1 MTKKS
6 RDRRPAQYSDEEF
19 QAIVSIIQNDPQVR
33 ADIEAITGQSLD
45 GKSPRELFTL
55 FRAIGGAAAVQE
67 AVARFGRARRA
78 LRRTR
83 IELAEDA
90 VEHIADHPDVTQIAR
105 QRIVELEAKLDELRG
120 ENRRLRASNQAL
132 ARARAASPAVAARVI
147 KGEVSA

>member
-1 MTKKS
+1 MTKK
-6 RDRRPAQYSDEEF
+6 PKPKKAQQYSPEEF
-19 QAIVSIIQNDPQVR
+19 DQIVNLLVHDASIR

-45 GKSPRELFTL
+45 GRSPRELFNL

-83 IELAEDA
+83 IQLAEDT
-90 VEHIADHPDVTQIAR
+90 VEHIADHPDVTEIAR
-105 QRIVELEAKLDELRG
+105 RRIVELEAKLDELRG

-132 ARARAASPAVAARVI
+132 ARGRAASPVVAARVI
-147 KGEVSA
+147 KGEVS